1 MDNLEFYPDPNS
13 KLPLYKQLYNHIKD
27 GIISGKITGGERLPS
42 RRKLAQKLN
51 ISTNTVLG
59 AYQLLESEGYI
70 VPKASSGFYVNPD
83 YNLFKT
89 PFISIGRRRA
99 MQNIYS
105 AKTVLN
111 SPKFRKKSLARDLP
125 QRHIRP
131 AGLIFSRR
139 KARRPMFK
147 TSGFAKYL
155 YAVRGIKCD
164 ENQIIIGAELITFL
178 HVFAAFSKRYNL
190 GIGKSVL
197 PPLFQQH
204 SRQRFR
210 NKIIKYRF

>member
-83 YNLFKT
+83 YNLFQDSVHLDWET
-89 PFISIGRRRA
+89 QSD
-99 MQNIYS
+99 
-105 AKTVLN
+105 V
-111 SPKFRKKSLARDLP
+111 
-125 QRHIRP
+125 
-131 AGLIFSRR
+131 FS
-139 KARRPMFK
+139 
-147 TSGFAKYL
+147 
-155 YAVRGIKCD
+155 
-164 ENQIIIGAELITFL
+164 
-178 HVFAAFSKRYNL
+178 
-190 GIGKSVL
+190 
-197 PPLFQQH
+197 
-204 SRQRFR
+204 
-210 NKIIKYRF
+210 

>member
-51 ISTNTVLG
+51 ISTNISFSKVKVILSPRPQADFMLILT
-59 AYQLLESEGYI
+59 I
-70 VPKASSGFYVNPD
+70 IF
-83 YNLFKT
+83 FKT

-111 SPKFRKKSLARDLP
+111 SPKFRKNLSPGFTATPYTTSRTYFLTEKSP
-125 QRHIRP
+125 E
-131 AGLIFSRR
+131 
-139 KARRPMFK
+139 
-147 TSGFAKYL
+147 T
-155 YAVRGIKCD
+155 
-164 ENQIIIGAELITFL
+164 
-178 HVFAAFSKRYNL
+178 HV
-190 GIGKSVL
+190 
-197 PPLFQQH
+197 
-204 SRQRFR
+204 
-210 NKIIKYRF
+210 